1 MYVYTCSKI
10 GIGFVTILLKKK
22 KIGEI
27 IVKPE
32 KNMKTLAAVP
42 VITVTPPIF

>member
-1 MYVYTCSKI
+1 MFENWHRFRYNI
-10 GIGFVTILLKKK
+10 IKKK